1 MKFKKY
7 LLFLLLEALGVIAVT
22 KGMGVK
28 TESVFDLLSFPLVK
42 SADFLGTMSLSGSF
56 GNAVA
61 IAIYLLCCLIPVFVM
76 LFRIKKQTFVKTDS
90 LLVLVSAVLF
100 AVVYLL
106 INPSEMGLH
115 GYGEEASMVAFS
127 FWSLLV
133 GYLVLK
139 FADTVKNAEG
149 KRTEKL
155 LSLVLK
161 ITGAVFVFALCSTE
175 LVKTEIGIV
184 TLLSFANSILPSIF
198 GVLIVIYCL
207 DVLSEF
213 TLDRYSENTLR
224 ATEKLSSVCILAL
237 RVTVSVTALFSVLQL
252 RFINELSK
260 VNFSV
265 EIPLLSF
272 GFILLVL
279 ILSGFLKDSKE
290 LKEDNDSFI

>member
-7 LLFLLLEALGVIAVT
+7 LLFLLFEAVGLIGIT
-22 KGMGVK
+22 KGIGVK
-28 TESVFDLLSFPLVK
+28 IESVFDLLSYPLVK
-42 SADFLGTMSLSGSF
+42 ISDFLGAMSLSGSI
-56 GNAVA
+56 GNAMA
-61 IAIYLLCCLIPVFVM
+61 ITIYSLFCLIPVFVM
-76 LFRIKKQTFVKTDS
+76 LFRMKKKTFVKTDS
-90 LLVLVSAVLF
+90 LLVLVSAALF
-100 AVVYLL
+100 VVVYLL

-115 GYGEEASMVAFS
+115 GLGEEASMVAFS

-139 FADTVKNAEG
+139 FADTVKKTEG

-161 ITGAVFVFALCSTE
+161 ITGAVFVFAFCSAE

-184 TLLSFANSILPSIF
+184 TVLSFANTILPSIF

-207 DVLSEF
+207 NVLSEF
-213 TLDRYSENTLR
+213 ALDRYSENTLR
-224 ATEKLSSVCILAL
+224 AIEKLSSVCILAL

-252 RFINELSK
+252 RFINELSN

-265 EIPLLSF
+265 DIPILSF

-279 ILSGFLKDSKE
+279 ILSNFLKDSKA

>member
-1 MKFKKY
+1 MKNKKY
-7 LLFLLLEALGVIAVT
+7 LLFLLLEAVGVIGVIR
-22 KGMGVK
+22 GMGVK
-28 TESVFDLLSFPLVK
+28 VESVFDLLSFPLAK
-42 SADFLGTMSLSGSF
+42 IADFLGTMSLSGSF
-56 GNAVA
+56 ENALA
-61 IAIYLLCCLIPVFVM
+61 IVIYSLFCLIPVFVM
-76 LFRIKKQTFVKTDS
+76 LFRIKNKAFVKTDS

-115 GYGEEASMVAFS
+115 GLGEEASMVAFS

-139 FADTVKNAEG
+139 FADKLKIAEG

-161 ITGAVFVFALCSTE
+161 ITGAVFVFALCSAE

-184 TLLSFANSILPSIF
+184 TLLSFANSILPSVF
-198 GVLIVIYCL
+198 GVIIVIYCL

-213 TLDRYSENTLR
+213 ALDRYSENTLKV
-224 ATEKLSSVCILAL
+224 TEKLSSICILAL

-252 RFINELSK
+252 KYINELSNVK
-260 VNFSV
+260 FSV
-265 EIPLLSF
+265 DIPILSF

-279 ILSGFLKDSKE
+279 ILSGFLKDSKA

>member
-7 LLFLLLEALGVIAVT
+7 LLFLLFEAVGLIGIT
-22 KGMGVK
+22 KGIGVK
-28 TESVFDLLSFPLVK
+28 IESVFDLLSYPLVK
-42 SADFLGTMSLSGSF
+42 ISDFLGAMSLSGSI
-56 GNAVA
+56 GNAMA
-61 IAIYLLCCLIPVFVM
+61 ITIYSLFCLIPVFVM
-76 LFRIKKQTFVKTDS
+76 LFRMKKKTFVKTDS

-115 GYGEEASMVAFS
+115 GLGEEASMVAFS

-139 FADTVKNAEG
+139 FADTVKNTEG

-161 ITGAVFVFALCSTE
+161 ITGAVFVFAFCSAE

-184 TLLSFANSILPSIF
+184 TVLSFANTILPSIF

-207 DVLSEF
+207 NVLSEF
-213 TLDRYSENTLR
+213 ALDRYSENTLR
-224 ATEKLSSVCILAL
+224 AIEKLSSVCILAL

-252 RFINELSK
+252 RFINELSN

-265 EIPLLSF
+265 DIPILSF

-279 ILSGFLKDSKE
+279 ILSNFLKDSKA

>member
-1 MKFKKY
+1 MKTKRY
-7 LLFLLLEALGVIAVT
+7 LLFLLLEAVGVISIT
-22 KGMGVK
+22 KGIGVK
-28 TESVFDLLSFPLVK
+28 TESVFDLLSYPLVK
-42 SADFLGTMSLSGSF
+42 TADFLGAMSLSGSI
-56 GNAVA
+56 GNAAAVA
-61 IAIYLLCCLIPVFVM
+61 IYCLFCLIPVFVM
-76 LFRIKKQTFVKTDS
+76 LFRMKNKTFVKTDS
-90 LLVLVSAVLF
+90 LLVLISAVLF
-100 AVVYLL
+100 AVIYLL
-106 INPSEMGLH
+106 INPSEMGIH

-139 FADTVKNAEG
+139 FADTVKNAKG
-149 KRTEKL
+149 KKTEKL

-161 ITGAVFVFALCSTE
+161 ITGAVFVFALCSAE
-175 LVKTEIGIV
+175 LVKAEIGIV
-184 TLLSFANSILPSIF
+184 TLLSFANSVMPSVF

-207 DVLSEF
+207 NVLSEF

-224 ATEKLSSVCILAL
+224 AIEKLSSVCILAL

-252 RFINELSK
+252 KFINELSK

-279 ILSGFLKDSKE
+279 ILSGFLKDSKA

>member
-7 LLFLLLEALGVIAVT
+7 LLFLLFEAVGLIGIT
-22 KGMGVK
+22 KGIGVK
-28 TESVFDLLSFPLVK
+28 IESVFDLLSYPLVK
-42 SADFLGTMSLSGSF
+42 ISDFLGAMSLSGSI
-56 GNAVA
+56 GNAMA
-61 IAIYLLCCLIPVFVM
+61 ITIYSLFCLIPVFVM
-76 LFRIKKQTFVKTDS
+76 LFRMKKKTFVKTDS
-90 LLVLVSAVLF
+90 LLVLVSAALF
-100 AVVYLL
+100 VVVYLL

-115 GYGEEASMVAFS
+115 GLGEEASMVAFS

-139 FADTVKNAEG
+139 FADTVKNTEG

-161 ITGAVFVFALCSTE
+161 ITGAVFVFAFCSAE

-184 TLLSFANSILPSIF
+184 TVLSFANTILPSIF

-207 DVLSEF
+207 NVLSEF
-213 TLDRYSENTLR
+213 ALDRYSENTLR
-224 ATEKLSSVCILAL
+224 AIEKLSSVCILAL
-237 RVTVSVTALFSVLQL
+237 RFTVSVTALFSVLQL
-252 RFINELSK
+252 RFINELSN

-265 EIPLLSF
+265 DIPILSF

-279 ILSGFLKDSKE
+279 ILSNFLKDSKA

>member
-7 LLFLLLEALGVIAVT
+7 LLFLLFEAVGLIGIT
-22 KGMGVK
+22 KGIGVK
-28 TESVFDLLSFPLVK
+28 IESVFDLLSYPLVK
-42 SADFLGTMSLSGSF
+42 ISDFLGAMSLSGSI
-56 GNAVA
+56 GNAMA
-61 IAIYLLCCLIPVFVM
+61 ITIYLLFCLIPVFVM
-76 LFRIKKQTFVKTDS
+76 LFRMKKKTFVKTDS
-90 LLVLVSAVLF
+90 LLVLVSAALF
-100 AVVYLL
+100 VVVYLL

-115 GYGEEASMVAFS
+115 GLGEEASMVAFS

-139 FADTVKNAEG
+139 FADTVKNTEG

-161 ITGAVFVFALCSTE
+161 ITGAVFVFAFCSAE

-184 TLLSFANSILPSIF
+184 TVLSFANTILPSIF

-207 DVLSEF
+207 NVLSEF
-213 TLDRYSENTLR
+213 ALDRYSENTLR
-224 ATEKLSSVCILAL
+224 AIEKLSSVCILAL
-237 RVTVSVTALFSVLQL
+237 RVTVSVTALFSVLQM
-252 RFINELSK
+252 RFINELSN

-265 EIPLLSF
+265 DIPILSF

-279 ILSGFLKDSKE
+279 ILSNFLKDSKA

>member
-1 MKFKKY
+1 MKLKKY
-7 LLFLLLEALGVIAVT
+7 LLFLLLEAVGVIGIT
-22 KGMGVK
+22 KGIGVK
-28 TESVFDLLSFPLVK
+28 TESVFDLLSYPLVK
-42 SADFLGTMSLSGSF
+42 TADLLGAMSLSGSI

-61 IAIYLLCCLIPVFVM
+61 IAIYSLFCLIPIFVM
-76 LFRIKKQTFVKTDS
+76 LFKFKKKTYVKTDS

-115 GYGEEASMVAFS
+115 GLGEEALMVAFS

-139 FADTVKNAEG
+139 FADTVKNTED

-155 LSLVLK
+155 LSLILK
-161 ITGAVFVFALCSTE
+161 ITGAVFVFALCSVE

-184 TLLSFANSILPSIF
+184 TVLSFANSILPSVF

-207 DVLSEF
+207 NVLSEF
-213 TLDRYSENTLR
+213 ELDRYSENTLR
-224 ATEKLSSVCILAL
+224 AIEKLSSVCILAL

-252 RFINELSK
+252 KYINELST
-260 VNFSV
+260 
-265 EIPLLSF
+265 
-272 GFILLVL
+272 
-279 ILSGFLKDSKE
+279 
-290 LKEDNDSFI
+290 

>member
-7 LLFLLLEALGVIAVT
+7 LLFLLFEAVGGIGIT
-22 KGMGVK
+22 KVMRVK
-28 TESVFDLLSFPLVK
+28 AESVFELLSYPLVK
-42 SADFLGTMSLSGSF
+42 MADFLGAMSLSGSI
-56 GNAVA
+56 GNAAA
-61 IAIYLLCCLIPVFVM
+61 ILIYSLFCLIPVFVM
-76 LFRIKKQTFVKTDS
+76 LFRMKNKTFTKIDS
-90 LLVLVSAVLF
+90 LLVLISAVLF
-100 AVVYLL
+100 VVVYLL

-115 GYGEEASMVAFS
+115 GLGEEASMVAFS

-139 FADTVKNAEG
+139 FADIVKNTEG

-161 ITGAVFVFALCSTE
+161 ITGAVFVFAICSAE
-175 LVKTEIGIV
+175 LVTTEIGIV
-184 TLLSFANSILPSIF
+184 TVLSFANTILPSIF

-207 DVLSEF
+207 NVLSEF
-213 TLDRYSENTLR
+213 ALDRYSENTLK
-224 ATEKLSSVCILAL
+224 AIEKLSSVCILAL

-252 RFINELSK
+252 RFINELSN

-265 EIPLLSF
+265 DIPILSF

-279 ILSGFLKDSKE
+279 ILSNFLKDSKA

>member
-1 MKFKKY
+1 MKIKKY
-7 LLFLLLEALGVIAVT
+7 LLFLLLEAVGVIGIT
-22 KGMGVK
+22 KGIGVK
-28 TESVFDLLSFPLVK
+28 TESVFDLLSYPLVK
-42 SADFLGTMSLSGSF
+42 TADFLGAMSLSGSI
-56 GNAVA
+56 GNAAA
-61 IAIYLLCCLIPVFVM
+61 IAIYFLFCLIPVFTM
-76 LFRIKKQTFVKTDS
+76 LFRIKNKTFVKTDS

-100 AVVYLL
+100 AVIYLL

-115 GYGEEASMVAFS
+115 GYGEEASMVSFS

-149 KRTEKL
+149 KKTEKL

-161 ITGAVFVFALCSTE
+161 ITGAVFVFALCSAE

-184 TLLSFANSILPSIF
+184 TLLSFVNSVMPSAF

-207 DVLSEF
+207 NVLSEIA
-213 TLDRYSENTLR
+213 LDRYSETTLR
-224 ATEKLSSVCILAL
+224 AIEKLSSVCILAL

-252 RFINELSK
+252 KFINELSK

-265 EIPLLSF
+265 DIPLLSF

-279 ILSGFLKDSKE
+279 ILSGFLKDSKA